1 MRMLLQLVM
10 TMQNIAL
17 MIILAGIL
25 LIILGFFLSS
35 RRAGQNETSV
45 RKTRAIVF
53 IGPIPL
59 VWGFSRRTQAIL
71 ALVAILIFAIF
82 LFLTL

>member
-1 MRMLLQLVM
+1 MPLQLVM

-25 LIILGFFLSS
+25 LIILGFLLSS
-35 RRAGQNETSV
+35 RRAEGGETSV
-45 RKTRAIVF
+45 RRTRAIVF

-59 VWGFSRRTQAIL
+59 VWGFSRRTQVFL
-71 ALVAILIFAIF
+71 ALIAIMIFAVF
-82 LFLTL
+82 LFLTF

>member
-1 MRMLLQLVM
+1 MLLQLAL

-17 MIILAGIL
+17 LIILAGIL
-25 LIILGFFLSS
+25 LIVLGFLLSS
-35 RRAGQNETSV
+35 RGVEQNETSV

-59 VWGFSRRTQAIL
+59 VWGFSRRTQALL
-71 ALVAILIFAIF
+71 ALIAILIFAAF

>member
-1 MRMLLQLVM
+1 MLLQLPL
-10 TMQNIAL
+10 TIQNIAL
-17 MIILAGIL
+17 LIILAGIL
-25 LIILGFFLSS
+25 LIVFGFLLSS
-35 RRAGQNETSV
+35 RGVEQNETSV

-59 VWGFSRRTQAIL
+59 VWGFSRRTQAFL
-71 ALVAILIFAIF
+71 ALIAILIFAVF